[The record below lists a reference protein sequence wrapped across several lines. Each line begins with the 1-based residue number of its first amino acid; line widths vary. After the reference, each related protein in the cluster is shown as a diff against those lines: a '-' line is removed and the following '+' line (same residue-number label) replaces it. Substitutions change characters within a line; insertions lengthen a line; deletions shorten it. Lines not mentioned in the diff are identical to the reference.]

1 MISSGEML
9 KNSSPGIFQLTA
21 ARYTPARR
29 AVAGGP
35 APSNAAGVFSA
46 GRKRLIDQRFSCAM
60 KRALAL
66 LALAIG
72 CAQVRAEGTPAVLQR
87 MLDAAGTLNYR
98 GHVVQI
104 EGNHTQSLRLLH
116 RAGANGGDDRVHSL
130 QGRYWELRRTG
141 SVCRVALTD
150 GKPARDEALVAAVF
164 PSLLPQRLQ
173 RLAQYYDFEP
183 IGSGRLADRAADF
196 TVARPRDQFRFAY
209 LLVTDAQTGLL
220 LKVSLIDGRGRELRQ
235 AFFVDLELLPEL
247 PAADWEQPH
256 PAASP
261 QLVWSEYTLDRRGLG
276 KDVPWRV
283 SSLPPGF
290 SLGDYARGRLPGGS
304 QEVEQL
310 TVSDGLATVSVFID
324 RASSGE
330 QPLQGVSRIEALPAY
345 GTTVG
350 GHHVILLGAV
360 PVATL
365 EHIAKALTPVGTA
378 ATGGAAGAP
387 AVPVQTP

>member
-1 MISSGEML
+1 MSPSAEML
-9 KNSSPGIFQLTA
+9 KNPPGIFQLA
-21 ARYTPARR
+21 AAPHMPARCSMSGR
-29 AVAGGP
+29 PATAVAGGTSCP
-35 APSNAAGVFSA
+35 
-46 GRKRLIDQRFSCAM
+46 GRKPLIDQRFSRAM

-72 CAQVRAEGTPAVLQR
+72 CAQVRAEGMPAVLQR
-87 MLDAAGTLNYR
+87 MLDAAGSLNYR

-104 EGNHTQSLRLLH
+104 EGNHTQSLRVMH

-141 SVCRVALTD
+141 SACRVALTD
-150 GKPARDEALVAAVF
+150 GKPARDEALVAAMF

-183 IGSGRLADRAADF
+183 IGSGRLADRAAEF

-220 LKVSLIDGRGRELRQ
+220 LKASLIDGRGRELRQ

-261 QLVWSEYTLDRRGLG
+261 ALVWSEYTLDRRELG
-276 KDVPWRV
+276 KDVPWRL

-290 SLGDYARGRLPGGS
+290 RLGDYARGRLPGGS

-345 GTTVG
+345 GTTIG
-350 GHHVILLGAV
+350 GHHVVLLGAV

-365 EHIAKALTPVGTA
+365 EHIAKALTPAGTA
-378 ATGGAAGAP
+378 ASAGAP
-387 AVPVQTP
+387 AAAVQAP

>member
-1 MISSGEML
+1 MISSGETP
-9 KNSSPGIFQLTA
+9 KNPI
-21 ARYTPARR
+21 
-29 AVAGGP
+29 
-35 APSNAAGVFSA
+35 AGVFRRA
-46 GRKRLIDQRFSCAM
+46 GARYAPPRRASTDRPAARFGGGVSGAATKRLIDRRFS
-60 KRALAL
+60 RAIQHVLAL
-66 LALAIG
+66 VVLALG

-87 MLDAAGTLNYR
+87 MRDAAETLNYR

-104 EGNHTQSLRLLH
+104 EGHHTQSLHLLH

-141 SVCRVALTD
+141 GVCRVAVTD

-183 IGSGRLADRAADF
+183 IGSGRLADRAAEF
-196 TVARPRDQFRFAY
+196 TVARPRDQFRFGY

-235 AFFVDLELLPEL
+235 AFFVDLELLPEVS
-247 PAADWEQPH
+247 AADWDQPH

-324 RASSGE
+324 RASSGA

-345 GTTVG
+345 GTTVH

-360 PVATL
+360 PEATL
-365 EHIAKALTPVGTA
+365 EQIAKALTPADA
-378 ATGGAAGAP
+378 AANAAAP
-387 AVPVQTP
+387 AP